1 MNANLKYLGLVLG
14 LVVLAILVL
23 RNPQQDAVRWTR
35 QTFELLVSGRS
46 SAQARIAWERLS
58 AVGVDVGATYAKLP
72 NAREQAGYRQ
82 AFLRE
87 LASGFRRSGA
97 RAESFVNWRIEESA
111 ESAEMKAQSAQNKS
125 AEGAERDARTMVV
138 AADFPAKQKTLLMTL
153 TVGKPRQVTGIG
165 WKNAESADEE
175 RRERR

>member
-1 MNANLKYLGLVLG
+1 MDVNLRYLIG
-14 LVVLAILVL
+14 VVAVVGVIVLVL
-23 RNPQQDAVRWTR
+23 RNPQEDAVRWTK
-35 QTFELLVSGRS
+35 QTFETLVSGRS
-46 SAQARIAWERLS
+46 SVQARIAWERLS
-58 AVGVDVGATYAKLP
+58 AVGVDVGATYTKLP
-72 NAREQAGYRQ
+72 NAREQAQYRQ

-175 RRERR
+175 RRGRR

>member
-1 MNANLKYLGLVLG
+1 MKNAEAAERERRGRGGRRAPRSLRLRSACSALTTMRALMTDVNLRYLGIVLG
-14 LVVLAILVL
+14 LVALIVLVL

-72 NAREQAGYRQ
+72 NARDQAGDRP
-82 AFLRE
+82 AFLRA

-111 ESAEMKAQSAQNKS
+111 ESAEMKAQ
-125 AEGAERDARTMVV
+125 
-138 AADFPAKQKTLLMTL
+138 
-153 TVGKPRQVTGIG
+153 
-165 WKNAESADEE
+165 
-175 RRERR
+175 

>member
-1 MNANLKYLGLVLG
+1 MTDVNLRYLGIVLG
-14 LVVLAILVL
+14 LVALIVLVL

-58 AVGVDVGATYAKLP
+58 AVGVDVGATYTKLP
-72 NAREQAGYRQ
+72 NAREQAQYRQ

-97 RAESFVNWRIEESA
+97 RAESFVNWRIME
-111 ESAEMKAQSAQNKS
+111 QSDEAI
-125 AEGAERDARTMVV
+125 VV
-138 AADFPAKQKTLLMTL
+138 AADFPAKQKTLLL
-153 TVGKPRQVTGIG
+153 TVSDGKPRQVTGIR
-165 WKNAESADEE
+165 WQE
-175 RRERR
+175 

>member
-97 RAESFVNWRIEESA
+97 RAESFVNWRIME
-111 ESAEMKAQSAQNKS
+111 QSDEAI
-125 AEGAERDARTMVV
+125 VV